1 MHRVHFHKQTRTKS
15 KYNSR
20 SKEYNGK
27 RYDSIKEANY
37 AEGLDWLLKAKEIQ
51 GWERQVKID
60 LKVNGKHICN
70 YYCDFKVI
78 EKDGGISFRE
88 VKGFSTDV
96 FLLKWK
102 LFEALV
108 EEMYPGAELII
119 IK

>member
-20 SKEYNGK
+20 SKEYNRK

-70 YYCDFKVI
+70 YYWLPRWS
-78 EKDGGISFRE
+78 EKTGAYHFGKWKAS
-88 VKGFSTDV
+88 STDV

-108 EEMYPGAELII
+108 EEMYPELNW
-119 IK
+119 